1 MSDSEAHTLTTEESV
16 KTPFKHEEL
25 KGVALD
31 WVIEKYKNETN
42 LEHLCSII
50 WEKEDEEG
58 FNYFKVLYHKKS
70 KKD

>member
-31 WVIEKYKNETN
+31 WVMDKYKDEN
-42 LEHLCSII
+42 LCSII

>member
-16 KTPFKHEEL
+16 KTPVKHEER

-31 WVIEKYKNETN
+31 WVMDKYKDEN
-42 LEHLCSII
+42 LCSII